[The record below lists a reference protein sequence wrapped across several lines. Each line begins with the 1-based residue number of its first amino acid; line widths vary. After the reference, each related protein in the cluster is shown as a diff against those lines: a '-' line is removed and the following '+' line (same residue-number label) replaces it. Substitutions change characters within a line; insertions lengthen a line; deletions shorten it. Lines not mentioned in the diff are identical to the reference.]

1 MNDTICAISTSQ
13 GVGAI
18 SIVRVSGD
26 EAIDIVNRIFKGK
39 DLTKVSSHT
48 INYGH
53 IMDHDETIDEV
64 LVSVMKSPRTFTTED
79 IVEINT
85 HGGIAPTNRVLELLL
100 ENGCRLA
107 EPGEFT
113 KRAFLNGRIDLL
125 EAEAVMDMIDAK
137 TETQRKMAANQI
149 DGKTSQ
155 LINELRDDMVQIIS
169 NINVNIDYP
178 EYDDVDIITDDVLIP
193 KITKLKE
200 KIKRILKES
209 ENGKIIKEGIKT
221 SIIGRP
227 NVGKSS
233 LLNALLQ
240 EDKAIVTNIAG
251 TTRDIVEGQISING
265 ILLNMIDTA
274 GIRQTEDIIEALGVE
289 KSLKVMDE
297 ADLILFMLN
306 NNEEL
311 TDDIKELLERIK
323 DKKYLILINKN
334 DLESKLDRSSLS
346 VDKNRIVEL
355 SITEDKGIDELKEK
369 IQELFNLNELET
381 KDPTYL
387 SNSRSIS
394 ILKRCLQRVED
405 IEESLNNNMPIDM
418 IELDIKNIWEELG
431 TINGSTY
438 EEELLDEMFSR
449 FCLGK

>member
-1 MNDTICAISTSQ
+1 
-13 GVGAI
+13 
-18 SIVRVSGD
+18 
-26 EAIDIVNRIFKGK
+26 
-39 DLTKVSSHT
+39 
-48 INYGH
+48 
-53 IMDHDETIDEV
+53 
-64 LVSVMKSPRTFTTED
+64 
-79 IVEINT
+79 
-85 HGGIAPTNRVLELLL
+85 
-100 ENGCRLA
+100 
-107 EPGEFT
+107 
-113 KRAFLNGRIDLL
+113 
-125 EAEAVMDMIDAK
+125 
-137 TETQRKMAANQI
+137 
-149 DGKTSQ
+149 
-155 LINELRDDMVQIIS
+155 
-169 NINVNIDYP
+169 
-178 EYDDVDIITDDVLIP
+178 
-193 KITKLKE
+193 
-200 KIKRILKES
+200 
-209 ENGKIIKEGIKT
+209 
-221 SIIGRP
+221 
-227 NVGKSS
+227 
-233 LLNALLQ
+233 
-240 EDKAIVTNIAG
+240 
-251 TTRDIVEGQISING
+251 
-265 ILLNMIDTA
+265 MIDTA
-274 GIRQTEDIIEALGVE
+274 GIRQTEDMIEALGVE